1 MKTKKLAEMSM
12 LTAVSLILFIVELR
26 FPDIIPVYGV
36 KLGLANII
44 TVYAVYR
51 FRAGETAMIVLVRV
65 LLGAIFGGNISAI
78 IYSMSGAAMCLVG
91 MLLIRRIIPKNY
103 IWLCSIFGAIFHN
116 IGQICAAVFVTKSMA
131 VISYLPVM
139 TAAGCIAGL
148 FTGLCAQI
156 IVKRIQR

>member
-1 MKTKKLAEMSM
+1 
-12 LTAVSLILFIVELR
+12 
-26 FPDIIPVYGV
+26 
-36 KLGLANII
+36 
-44 TVYAVYR
+44 
-51 FRAGETAMIVLVRV
+51 MIVLVRV